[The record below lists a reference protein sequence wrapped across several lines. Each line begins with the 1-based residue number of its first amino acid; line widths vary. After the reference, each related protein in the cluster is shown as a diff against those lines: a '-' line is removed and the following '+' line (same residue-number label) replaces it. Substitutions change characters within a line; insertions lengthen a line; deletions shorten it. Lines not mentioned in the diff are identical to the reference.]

1 MENAPWT
8 QAVVQ
13 ILSCHKGKKMVK
25 NSEAKGKKF
34 GAL

>member
-1 MENAPWT
+1 MGSAPWT

-13 ILSCHKGKKMVK
+13 TLSCHKGKKMVK
-25 NSEAKGKKF
+25 NSEAEKKKI

>member
-1 MENAPWT
+1 MGNAPWT

-13 ILSCHKGKKMVK
+13 ILSCRKGKKMVK
-25 NSEAKGKKF
+25 NSKAKGKIF